1 MEHGKKLMHDTMIY
15 SIAQFGSR
23 ILLFLML
30 PFYTHY
36 FSPAEFG
43 TWDLALTTIA
53 FMTPLLSME
62 MISAVYRWLLDAQTF
77 NDQQRVIATGTW
89 IIGRNM
95 ILFNSVAVLI
105 LLFIP
110 IPYGWLALLVINTD
124 LISSYIQQITRG
136 LMRNTLF
143 ASLGIIHALIFVSS
157 LLILI
162 FLFHFRIE
170 AFFYATACANI
181 VVAIIAAVRLK
192 LHTYSPLG
200 NRSRGLMKPMYTY
213 ALPIIPGA
221 LSWWVITL
229 ADRYFI
235 SIYLGVEANGIYAVA
250 AKIPAILMLLNNV
263 FALAWKDSA
272 IRTFH
277 QAEKNTYYSTV
288 FATFFKTLC
297 TAVIFILLTSKL
309 LITWFIDQAYID
321 AWKYGNILII
331 GALFH
336 ACALFWAAGFHG
348 AKQTNAIFTSAVLGA
363 ILSIAGNIAL
373 IPVFGLYAVAIT
385 STASFLIVWIVR
397 IRQARAT
404 FHIRI
409 SRKDVLFYTMCG
421 LAAFIIPHVSTTSG
435 IIMTTLGAGL
445 FFLWY
450 WRTTIWNICTY
461 VKRSIARSY

>member
-1 MEHGKKLMHDTMIY
+1 MENRKKLLHDTMIY

-30 PFYTHY
+30 PFYTYY

-53 FMTPLLSME
+53 FMTPFISME
-62 MISAVYRWLLDAQTF
+62 MISAVYRWLLDADTYEER
-77 NDQQRVIATGTW
+77 QRVIATGTW

-95 ILFNSVAVLI
+95 LLFNSIAVLI
-105 LLFIP
+105 LLFIQ

-124 LISSYIQQITRG
+124 LISSYVQQIARG
-136 LMRNTLF
+136 LMRNALF
-143 ASLGIIHALIFVSS
+143 ALLGIIHALLFVSS
-157 LLILI
+157 LLIFI
-162 FLFHFRIE
+162 FVFNIRIE
-170 AFFYATACANI
+170 AFFYATAWAN
-181 VVAIIAAVRLK
+181 VLVATIAIVRLR
-192 LHTYSPLG
+192 LLSYSPM
-200 NRSRGLMKPMYTY
+200 NKRSQALFKPMHAY

-221 LSWWVITL
+221 LSWWIITL

-235 SIYLGVEANGIYAVA
+235 SFYLGVDANGIYAVA

-277 QAEKNTYYSTV
+277 QAEKNNYYSNV
-288 FATFFKTLC
+288 FATFFKALC

-309 LITWFIDQAYID
+309 LMTWFIDATYIE
-321 AWKYGNILII
+321 AWRYGNILII

-348 AKQTNAIFTSAVLGA
+348 AKQTNAIFTSAIVGA
-363 ILSIAGNIAL
+363 LISIAGNIIL
-373 IPVFGLYAVAIT
+373 IPVFGLYAVAVT
-385 STASFLIVWIVR
+385 STISFLIVWIVR
-397 IRQARAT
+397 IQQARAT
-404 FHIRI
+404 FHIQIKR
-409 SRKDVLFYTMCG
+409 SDVIFYTSCG
-421 LAAFIIPHVSTTSG
+421 LVAFILPHMSTTSG
-435 IIMTTLGAGL
+435 IIAATIGAGL
-445 FFLWY
+445 FFSWHH
-450 WRTTIWNICTY
+450 RTALRQLCTY

>member
-53 FMTPLLSME
+53 FMTPFISME
-62 MISAVYRWLLDAQTF
+62 MISAVYRWLLDAQTVRE
-77 NDQQRVIATGTW
+77 QRRVIATGTW

-95 ILFNSVAVLI
+95 LLFTIVAVPI
-105 LLFIP
+105 LMLIP
-110 IPYGWLALLVINTD
+110 IPYGWLALLVILTD
-124 LISSYIQQITRG
+124 LMSSYIQQIARG
-136 LMRNTLF
+136 LMRNKLF

-157 LLILI
+157 LLILL

-181 VVAIIAAVRLK
+181 AVALIAAIRLQ
-192 LHTYSPLG
+192 LHTYHPLK
-200 NRSRGLMKPMYTY
+200 NRSRLLTKPMYTY

-277 QAEKNTYYSTV
+277 QAEKNDYYTTV
-288 FATFFKTLC
+288 FARFFKTLC

-309 LITWFIDQAYID
+309 LMIWFIDHAYID

-363 ILSIAGNIAL
+363 IISIAGNIAL
-373 IPVFGLYAVAIT
+373 IPVFGLYAVALT
-385 STASFLIVWIVR
+385 STAAFLIVWLMR
-397 IRQARAT
+397 IRQAKTT
-404 FHIRI
+404 FQIRI
-409 SRKDVLFYTMCG
+409 NRRDVLFYTTCG
-421 LAAFIIPHVSTTSG
+421 LIAFIIPHVSTTSAV
-435 IIMTTLGAGL
+435 IAVTIVAGL
-445 FFLWY
+445 FFLWHS
-450 WRTTIWNICTY
+450 RTTIRYVCTY